1 MSARFLPTATTLW
14 LVAATS
20 AAFSVAPVVLAAA
33 AAGNANSP
41 VSANSGHSAFQQ
53 QCALCH
59 TAQPGDNGGAQ
70 GPNLFGVFGR
80 RAASDPKFSYTQALR
95 DSHLTWDEATL
106 DRFLH
111 APTQM
116 VPGTAMV
123 IAVPD
128 DATRASLIAYFQA
141 VKAGSYQAK
150 GTRPQFR
157 PTPSAALTK
166 PKDESADWKKDFPGR
181 VHHIRVAE
189 LPAPYRTESYTN
201 FPRLVSKPAAAQ
213 LRVPKGFHVAVFSRE
228 LQGPRELRVAPNGD
242 IFVSETQLGR
252 IVVMRPSADGTHP
265 QVTAVFAQGL
275 DLPSGMAFYPLDGR
289 PQWIYVAETNRVVRY
304 PYAVGDLKA
313 RALPQIVVP
322 QLSPVAGGGHFTRD
336 VVFSPD
342 GQRMFV
348 SVGSQSNV
356 AEDMPKKSA
365 DEVRAWAASHA
376 LGAAWGN
383 DARRADVLM
392 FNVASLTPVD
402 SSGADAAQRVIPTVF
417 ATGLRNCAALTIQP
431 QTGELWCTV
440 NERDMLGDNLV
451 PDYSTH
457 VQQARFYGWPWYYLG
472 NHEDPRHAGERPDLA
487 GKATVP
493 DVLYQS
499 HSAPLSLAFYTP
511 SSGPSAFP
519 AQYDGDG
526 FAVLHGS
533 WNRAFRTGHKIVRVR
548 MHAGVATG
556 EYDDFLTGFIVN
568 DGNAWGRPVGVVE
581 ASDGSLILTDDGANM
596 VYRIS
601 YKR

>member
-1 MSARFLPTATTLW
+1 MSVHFGSMPAALR
-14 LVAATS
+14 LVAS
-20 AAFSVAPVVLAAA
+20 LAAALCVAPVLLAADA
-33 AAGNANSP
+33 TAHGNTHA
-41 VSANSGHSAFQQ
+41 SASSGHTEFQQ

-70 GPNLFGVFGR
+70 GPSLFGVFDR
-80 RAASDPKFSYTQALR
+80 RAASDPNFSYTQALR
-95 DSHLTWDEATL
+95 DSHLTWDQATL
-106 DRFLH
+106 DRFLR
-111 APTQM
+111 APTQA

-128 DATRASLIAYFQA
+128 DATRASIIAYFQA
-141 VKAGSYQAK
+141 VKAGSYQAASP
-150 GTRPQFR
+150 RPQFR
-157 PTPSAALTK
+157 PTPSTALTR

-189 LPAPYRTESYTN
+189 LPPPYRTESYTN
-201 FPRLVSKPAAAQ
+201 FPHLVPKPATAQ
-213 LRVPKGFHVAVFSRE
+213 LRVPKGFHVAVFSRD

-242 IFVSETQLGR
+242 LFVSETQLGR
-252 IVVMRPSADGTHP
+252 IVVMRPSADGSRP

-313 RALPQIVVP
+313 RGLPEIVVP

-336 VVFSPD
+336 VVFSQD

-365 DEVRAWAASHA
+365 EEVRAWAASHA

-383 DARRADVLM
+383 DVRRADVLV
-392 FNVASLTPVD
+392 FDVAALTPVD
-402 SSGADAAQRVIPTVF
+402 SSGADAAQRVTPTVF
-417 ATGLRNCAALTIQP
+417 ATGLRNCAGLTIQP

-487 GKATVP
+487 GKAVVP

-511 SSGPSAFP
+511 SPGASAFP
-519 AQYDGDG
+519 KQYDGDG

-548 MHAGVATG
+548 MHDGIATG
-556 EYDDFLTGFIVN
+556 EYDDFLTGFIVS
-568 DGNAWGRPVGVVE
+568 DGDAWGRPVAVVE
-581 ASDGSLILTDDGANM
+581 ASDGSLVFTDDGANR

-601 YKR
+601 YGR